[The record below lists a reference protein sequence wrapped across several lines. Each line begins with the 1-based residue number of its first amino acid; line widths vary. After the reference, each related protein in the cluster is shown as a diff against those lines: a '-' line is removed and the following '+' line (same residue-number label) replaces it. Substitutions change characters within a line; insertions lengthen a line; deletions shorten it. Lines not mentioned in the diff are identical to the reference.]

1 MTKTINPLILA
12 AFGML
17 ALGVGAAMAQPEGG
31 SLPPS
36 FYGVGNAQSWNSQP
50 ATANTRPVQAGSS
63 DTDATKRLG
72 NHVLPFN
79 GDYGDLANPN

>member
-1 MTKTINPLILA
+1 MKAFNPLILA

-17 ALGVGAAMAQPEGG
+17 AIGAGSAMAQEGG
-31 SLPPS
+31 SLPPT
-36 FYGVGNAQSWNSQP
+36 FYGVGTAQSWNSQP
-50 ATANTRPVQAGSS
+50 AAETTRPVQAGSS
-63 DTDATKRLG
+63 DPNVAKQLG